1 MVSGKHGKQLCV
13 LEIHLKWSNIEIS
26 FLVRFEN
33 VQSCCLKILTISKIL
48 KYHVLRSQMCFF
60 EKKKQTKQ
68 WKCPVL
74 KSQVFFFLGKNS
86 EPNGP
91 TFEEKILKEIE
102 NLIAIDMRS
111 RYEVRDGHKLCT
123 WQASRRNEGRSWIW
137 ETNQNSKS
145 FRTRENPLC
154 LCFVEAGFSI
164 RSQKGWCIYP
174 DGDIPSI
181 KVMT

>member
-1 MVSGKHGKQLCV
+1 MFWDRKCV
-13 LEIHLKWSNIEIS
+13 FLK
-26 FLVRFEN
+26 
-33 VQSCCLKILTISKIL
+33 
-48 KYHVLRSQMCFF
+48 
-60 EKKKQTKQ
+60 KKKQKNKTMKIS
-68 WKCPVL
+68 CFEIT
-74 KSQVFFFLGKNS
+74 SVFFFLEGKNS

-91 TFEEKILKEIE
+91 TFEEKILKKIE

-123 WQASRRNEGRSWIW
+123 WQASRRNEGRSWIG